1 MKGNGKAYLALI
13 FVCIVWGTTYLAIRI
28 GVKHYPPLLFAGI
41 RQTVAGL
48 LLGGMAL
55 AFNKKTDFS
64 IKNIRRQ
71 ALVGFLMLSLGNG
84 LVTWGEKYIPSGV
97 AALICSLMPIF
108 AVVFNLASTK
118 TERLN
123 LLTAAGMLLGTCG
136 VGLIFRQDLANM
148 SNPAYLAGMLATLF
162 ATSSWAL
169 GSIVNKKTVNPVN
182 PFLNSGM
189 QLFFG
194 GIFMLAGSTILEDV
208 RHTDLSDRDGLY
220 ALFYLITFGSVL
232 AYGAYMYALSKLP
245 IGIATLY
252 AYINP
257 PVAVILG
264 YLALGEP
271 INGYTISSFAAIMVG
286 VYVVNRGY
294 RSAHQVKAAKYK
306 NTLPDAFPEN
316 VPIES

>member
-1 MKGNGKAYLALI
+1 MH
-13 FVCIVWGTTYLAIRI
+13 F
-28 GVKHYPPLLFAGI
+28 PPLLFAGV
-41 RQTVAGL
+41 RQAVAGMI
-48 LLGGMAL
+48 LGGLAL
-55 AFNKKTDFS
+55 AFHKKTDFS
-64 IKNIRRQ
+64 GKNVLRQ

-108 AVVFNLASTK
+108 AVLFNLVTTK

-123 LLTAAGMLLGTCG
+123 LLTALGMVLGTCG
-136 VGLIFRQDLANM
+136 VGLIFRQDISKM
-148 SNPAYLAGMLATLF
+148 SNPVYLGGILATLF

-169 GSIVNKKTVNPVN
+169 GSIVNKKTTNPAN

-194 GIFMLAGSTILEDV
+194 GIFMLIGSLFLEDV
-208 RHTDLSDRDGLY
+208 RHVDFSDRNGLL
-220 ALFYLITFGSVL
+220 ALLYLITFGSVL

-271 INGYTISSFAAIMVG
+271 INGYTVSSFVAIMVG

-294 RSAHQVKAAKYK
+294 RNAHQAKMAENK
-306 NTLPDAFPEN
+306 DTLPDAFPEN
-316 VPIES
+316 IPIES